1 MSDAIITHETNLNEI
16 ILCAAQDRELDGH
29 GDLTD
34 IHLHTILRELYR
46 NHAEGLITKEDAAA
60 RKAQYVS
67 AYQSEKNTLAQYS
80 NAVAELNEKI
90 KAADKTGIQLH
101 KAESLRDF
109 AVGAAKIIELMTGD
123 TGLVGMA
130 ETLPEVGF

>member
-1 MSDAIITHETNLNEI
+1 MHETNLNEL

-46 NHAEGLITKEDAAA
+46 KHAAGLITKEDAAKRKEQYITAYKKEKQAEAEHFDAVKRWNDNIRKSDQA
-60 RKAQYVS
+60 RI
-67 AYQSEKNTLAQYS
+67 EMR
-80 NAVAELNEKI
+80 
-90 KAADKTGIQLH
+90 

-109 AVGAAKIIELMTGD
+109 AVGAAKIIELLTGD
-123 TGLVGMA
+123 TGLVKMA

>member
-1 MSDAIITHETNLNEI
+1 MPDAIASHETNLNEI

-46 NHAEGLITKEDAAA
+46 NHATGLITKEDAAT
-60 RKAQYVS
+60 RKAQYVK
-67 AYQSEKNTLAQYS
+67 AYQSDKDTLQQYRKAITEW
-80 NAVAELNEKI
+80 NAKVRNAEQ
-90 KAADKTGIQLH
+90 TGIVLH

-109 AVGAAKIIELMTGD
+109 AVGAAKIIELLTGD

-130 ETLPEVGF
+130 EKLPEVNF

>member
-1 MSDAIITHETNLNEI
+1 MPDAIASHETNLNEI

-46 NHAEGLITKEDAAA
+46 NHAAGLITKEDAAK
-60 RKAQYVS
+60 RKEQYVS
-67 AYQSEKNTLAQYS
+67 AYKSDKDTLQQYRKAITDW
-80 NAVAELNEKI
+80 NAKVRNAEQ
-90 KAADKTGIQLH
+90 TGIVLH

-109 AVGAAKIIELMTGD
+109 AKDAAKMIELLTGD
-123 TGLVGMA
+123 TGLVKMA

>member
-1 MSDAIITHETNLNEI
+1 MPDAITSHETNLTEI
-16 ILCAAQDRELDGH
+16 ILCAAQDRELEGH

-46 NHAEGLITKEDAAA
+46 NHAAGLITKEDAAT

-67 AYQSEKNTLAQYS
+67 AYQSDKKTMEQYS
-80 NAVAELNEKI
+80 KAAAEWNEKI
-90 KAADKTGIQLH
+90 KAAEKTGIQLH
-101 KAESLRDF
+101 KAQSLRDF
-109 AVGAAKIIELMTGD
+109 AKDAAKIIELLTGD

-130 ETLPEVGF
+130 EKLPEVNF

>member
-1 MSDAIITHETNLNEI
+1 MSDAIMSHETNLNEI

-34 IHLHTILRELYR
+34 IHLHTILRDLYR
-46 NHAEGLITKEDAAA
+46 NHAAGLITKEDAAKRKEQYVA
-60 RKAQYVS
+60 AYKNDKSTLEQYRKAIT
-67 AYQSEKNTLAQYS
+67 EWNTKVR
-80 NAVAELNEKI
+80 NAEQ
-90 KAADKTGIQLH
+90 TGIVLH

-109 AVGAAKIIELMTGD
+109 AAGAAKIIELLTGD
-123 TGLVGMA
+123 TGLVKMA

>member
-1 MSDAIITHETNLNEI
+1 MHETNLNEI

-46 NHAEGLITKEDAAA
+46 NHAAGLITKEDAAK
-60 RKAQYVS
+60 RKEQYVT
-67 AYQSEKNTLAQYS
+67 AYKKEKQAEAEHFD
-80 NAVAELNEKI
+80 AVKLWNDNIRKSDQARIEMR
-90 KAADKTGIQLH
+90 

-109 AVGAAKIIELMTGD
+109 AKAAAGIVELLTGD

-130 ETLPEVGF
+130 EKLPEVGF

>member
-1 MSDAIITHETNLNEI
+1 MHETNLNEI

-46 NHAEGLITKEDAAA
+46 NHAAGLITKEDAAK
-60 RKAQYVS
+60 RKEQYVT
-67 AYQSEKNTLAQYS
+67 AYKKEKQAESEHFD
-80 NAVAELNEKI
+80 AVKRWNDNIRKSDQARIEMR
-90 KAADKTGIQLH
+90 

-109 AVGAAKIIELMTGD
+109 AKAAAGIVEMLTGD

-130 ETLPEVGF
+130 EKLPEVGF

>member
-1 MSDAIITHETNLNEI
+1 MSDAIMSHETNLNEI

-46 NHAEGLITKEDAAA
+46 NHAAGLITKEDAAKRKEQYVA
-60 RKAQYVS
+60 AYKNDKTTLEQYRKAIK
-67 AYQSEKNTLAQYS
+67 EWNTKVR
-80 NAVAELNEKI
+80 NAEQ
-90 KAADKTGIQLH
+90 TGIVLH

-109 AVGAAKIIELMTGD
+109 AVGAAKIIELLTGD

-130 ETLPEVGF
+130 EKLPEVGF

>member
-1 MSDAIITHETNLNEI
+1 MSDAIMSHETTLDEI
-16 ILCAAQDRELDGH
+16 ILCAAKDTELTGH

-46 NHAEGLITKEDAAA
+46 NHAAGLITKDDAAT
-60 RKAQYVS
+60 RKAQYVK
-67 AYQSEKNTLAQYS
+67 AYQSDKDTIEQYRK
-80 NAVAELNEKI
+80 AAAEWNGKI
-90 KAADKTGIQLH
+90 KTAEQTGIVLH

-109 AVGAAKIIELMTGD
+109 AIGAAKIVELLTGD

-130 ETLPEVGF
+130 EKLPEVLF

>member
-1 MSDAIITHETNLNEI
+1 MSHETTIDEI
-16 ILCAAQDRELDGH
+16 ILCAAKDTELTGH

-46 NHAEGLITKEDAAA
+46 NHAAGLITKEDAAK
-60 RKAQYVS
+60 RKEQYVS
-67 AYQSEKNTLAQYS
+67 AYKSDKDTLQQYRKAITDW
-80 NAVAELNEKI
+80 NAKVRNAEQ
-90 KAADKTGIQLH
+90 TGIVLH

-109 AVGAAKIIELMTGD
+109 AVGAAKIIETLTGD
-123 TGLVGMA
+123 TGLVKMA

>member
-1 MSDAIITHETNLNEI
+1 MSDAIMSHETNLSEI

-46 NHAEGLITKEDAAA
+46 NHAAGLITKEDAAT

-67 AYQSEKNTLAQYS
+67 AYQSDKKTLEQYRK
-80 NAVAELNEKI
+80 AAAEWNDKI
-90 KAADKTGIQLH
+90 KTADKAQIQLH
-101 KAESLRDF
+101 KMETLRDF
-109 AVGAAKIIELMTGD
+109 AKGAAKIIELLTGD
-123 TGLVGMA
+123 MGLVGMA
-130 ETLPEVGF
+130 EKLPEVGF

>member
-1 MSDAIITHETNLNEI
+1 MSDAIMSHETNLEEI
-16 ILCAAQDRELDGH
+16 ILCAAKDIELTGH

-46 NHAEGLITKEDAAA
+46 NHAAGLITKEDAAT

-67 AYQSEKNTLAQYS
+67 AYQSDKSTLEQYS
-80 NAVAELNEKI
+80 KAVADWNDKI
-90 KAADKTGIQLH
+90 KTADKTGIQLH

-109 AVGAAKIIELMTGD
+109 AICAAKIIELMTGD
-123 TGLVGMA
+123 TGLVKMA
-130 ETLPEVGF
+130 ETFPEVGF

>member
-1 MSDAIITHETNLNEI
+1 MPDAITSHPTDLNEI

-46 NHAEGLITKEDAAA
+46 NHAAGLIAKEDAAKRKEQYVA
-60 RKAQYVS
+60 AYKSDKDTLQQYRKAIT
-67 AYQSEKNTLAQYS
+67 EW
-80 NAVAELNEKI
+80 NAKVRNAEQ
-90 KAADKTGIQLH
+90 TGIVLH

-109 AVGAAKIIELMTGD
+109 AIGAAKIIETLTGD
-123 TGLVGMA
+123 TGLVKMA

>member
-1 MSDAIITHETNLNEI
+1 MPNTIASHETNLQEI

-46 NHAEGLITKEDAAA
+46 NHAAGLITLEDAAA

-67 AYQSEKNTLAQYS
+67 AYQSDKNTLAQYS
-80 NAVAELNEKI
+80 KAAAEWNDKI
-90 KAADKTGIQLH
+90 KAADKTGIMLH

-109 AVGAAKIIELMTGD
+109 AIGAAKIIELLTGD
-123 TGLVGMA
+123 TELVGMA
-130 ETLPEVGF
+130 EKLPNVNF

>member
-1 MSDAIITHETNLNEI
+1 MPDAITAHETNLDEI
-16 ILCAAQDRELDGH
+16 ILCAAKDIELTGH

-46 NHAEGLITKEDAAA
+46 NHAAGLITKEDAAKRKEKYVA
-60 RKAQYVS
+60 AWKSDKETLEQYRKA
-67 AYQSEKNTLAQYS
+67 AADWND
-80 NAVAELNEKI
+80 KI
-90 KAADKTGIQLH
+90 KTADKAQIQLH

-123 TGLVGMA
+123 TGIVGMA
-130 ETLPEVGF
+130 KTLQEVGF

>member
-1 MSDAIITHETNLNEI
+1 MPDAITAHETNIDEI
-16 ILCAAQDRELDGH
+16 ILCAAKDTELTGH

-46 NHAEGLITKEDAAA
+46 NYASGLISKEDAAKRKEQYVA
-60 RKAQYVS
+60 AYKNDKDTLQQYRKAITEWHTKVRN
-67 AYQSEKNTLAQYS
+67 AEQS
-80 NAVAELNEKI
+80 
-90 KAADKTGIQLH
+90 GIVLH

-109 AVGAAKIIELMTGD
+109 AKDAAKIVELLTGD
-123 TGLVGMA
+123 TGLVKMA

>member
-1 MSDAIITHETNLNEI
+1 MSDAIMSHETNLSEI

-46 NHAEGLITKEDAAA
+46 NHAAGLITKEDAAKRKEQYVA
-60 RKAQYVS
+60 AWKSDKETLEQYRKA
-67 AYQSEKNTLAQYS
+67 AADWND
-80 NAVAELNEKI
+80 KI
-90 KAADKTGIQLH
+90 KTSDKAQIQLH
-101 KAESLRDF
+101 KMETLRDF
-109 AVGAAKIIELMTGD
+109 AKGAAQIVELLTGD

-130 ETLPEVGF
+130 EKLPEVGF

>member
-1 MSDAIITHETNLNEI
+1 MPDAIASHETNLNEI

-46 NHAEGLITKEDAAA
+46 NHAAGLITKEDAAK
-60 RKAQYVS
+60 RKEQYVS
-67 AYQSEKNTLAQYS
+67 AYKSDKDTLQQYRKAITDW
-80 NAVAELNEKI
+80 NAKVRNAEQ
-90 KAADKTGIQLH
+90 TGIVLH

-109 AVGAAKIIELMTGD
+109 AKDAAKMIELLTGD
-123 TGLVGMA
+123 TGLVKMA
-130 ETLPEVGF
+130 ESLPEVGF

>member
-1 MSDAIITHETNLNEI
+1 MHDAIASHETNLNEI

-46 NHAEGLITKEDAAA
+46 NHAAGLITKEDAAT
-60 RKAQYVS
+60 RKAQYVK
-67 AYQSEKNTLAQYS
+67 AYQSDKDTLQQYRKAITEWNTKVR
-80 NAVAELNEKI
+80 NAEQ
-90 KAADKTGIQLH
+90 TGIVLH

-109 AVGAAKIIELMTGD
+109 ANDAAKIIELLTGD
-123 TGLVGMA
+123 TGLVKMA
-130 ETLPEVGF
+130 ETLPEVNF

>member
-1 MSDAIITHETNLNEI
+1 MHETNLNEI

-29 GDLTD
+29 GDPTD

-46 NHAEGLITKEDAAA
+46 NHAAGLITKEDAAK
-60 RKAQYVS
+60 RKEQYVT
-67 AYQSEKNTLAQYS
+67 AYKKEKQAESEHFD
-80 NAVAELNEKI
+80 AVKRWNDNIRKSDQARIEMR
-90 KAADKTGIQLH
+90 

-109 AVGAAKIIELMTGD
+109 AKAAAGIVEMLTGD

-130 ETLPEVGF
+130 EKLPEVGF